1 VVFEWLAKQ
10 SKIIKGV
17 QMTIIKNLSE
27 QDYNDI
33 PALRSSIISIIDRK
47 TLAHAKANID
57 NFNESDKG
65 EFVIGSAC
73 HDAILR
79 PEIFKKKWGVLPYGY
94 DGRTKEGKAAK
105 EELSK
110 LYSWNILKQEEM
122 LQILNISEGLNRH
135 PSISKLLSS
144 ITDTEVSLV
153 WNDQGLECK
162 ARLDAIAVVNGQTIL
177 IDLKTSRSAEQ
188 RDFERSCV
196 SYGYIIQS
204 AHYLAGAKACGIIKQ
219 DNNNFIHVVIEKEA
233 PFLGAAYCLDDATLE
248 IGEKRRQEA
257 MKKYAIA
264 KANDIWPGYSEQIET
279 IAAPHWYFQDNG
291 DFADGI

>member
-1 VVFEWLAKQ
+1 
-10 SKIIKGV
+10 
-17 QMTIIKNLSE
+17 MTIIKNLSE
-27 QDYNDI
+27 RDYNDI

-47 TLAHAKANID
+47 TLAHAKASMD

-79 PEIFKKKWGVLPYGY
+79 PSIFAKKWGVLPVGY
-94 DGRTKEGKAAK
+94 DGRTKDGKDAKALLAK
-105 EELSK
+105 EYGNNL
-110 LYSWNILKQEEM
+110 LKQDEM
-122 LQILNISEGLNRH
+122 LQIRNIGEGLNKH
-135 PSISKLLSS
+135 PSISKLLNS

-153 WNDQGLECK
+153 WNEQGIECK
-162 ARLDAIAVVNGQTIL
+162 ARLDAIAEVNGQTIL

-204 AHYLAGAKACGIIKQ
+204 AHYLAGAKACGVIKQ
-219 DNNNFIHVVIEKEA
+219 DNNNFIHVVIEKES
-233 PFLGAAYCLDDATLE
+233 PFLGAAYCLDDASLE
-248 IGEKRRQEA
+248 VGEKRRQEA
-257 MKKYAIA
+257 MKKYSIA

-279 IAAPHWYFQDNG
+279 IAAPHWYFEQNG